1 MIDVPNVLN
10 HTPDDPRLL
19 LSEPFRAV
27 HFVFGLFF
35 PDLRPLPGRALLGS
49 LSALGFGDE
58 ASRGIVLRLRRGGF
72 LVSSRSGRTAAY
84 TLSPRS
90 AALVA
95 EISRRAIEAPPA
107 WDGAFEALV
116 VQIPPSER
124 SFREQLRRHAS
135 YAGLGAAMTGLYL
148 ATDAAA
154 LAAIELLLASAPSG
168 VVATRGRLTVGLDE
182 ARRLAGDA
190 WRLEPLAERLRA
202 EADRM
207 DAATREA
214 EASPRTGTAALAFLW
229 QSIGPFFELLSE
241 GRSMP
246 AELLPDDWPLAR
258 ANAAFLRLAELAAD
272 PARAYVEA
280 LAAGG

>member
-1 MIDVPNVLN
+1 MINVPNVLN
-10 HTPDDPRLL
+10 RPPDDPRLL
-19 LSEPFRAV
+19 LSEPFRAA
-27 HFVFGLFF
+27 HFVYGLFS
-35 PDLRPLPGRALLGS
+35 PELRPLPGRALLGS

-95 EISRRAIEAPPA
+95 EIARRAVAAPPA
-107 WDGAFEALV
+107 WGGEFEVLV
-116 VQIPPSER
+116 VQIPPAER

-135 YAGLGAAMTGLYL
+135 YAGLGSPMTGLYL
-148 ATDAAA
+148 GTDARAVTS
-154 LAAIELLLASAPSG
+154 IELLLAGAPAG
-168 VVATRGRLTVGLDE
+168 VVATRGRLAVRLDD

-190 WRLEPLAERLRA
+190 WRLGPLAERLRV

-207 DAATREA
+207 EAARREA
-214 EASPRTGTAALAFLW
+214 EASPRTGASALAFLW

-258 ANAAFLRLAELAAD
+258 ANAVFLRLAEVAAD
-272 PARAYVEA
+272 SARAYVEA